1 MNQLAPDGASLRKMV
16 AELLFLIGFAAG
28 LAGCQTP
35 QYRDERVEGGTVDHI
50 VFAVPDL
57 QVATD
62 HLAGVLGISPV
73 RGGEHVALGTENTLF
88 SLGGRQYFEILG
100 PSRNQA
106 ELQPFGAALASK
118 DRPDI
123 LTFAVE
129 TDNLEEIVRI
139 AEEIGL
145 ETSGI
150 ANSSRVMPDG
160 QVLRYRSVLVISQ
173 EFRGLVPF
181 FIDWGDGP
189 HPGLTSPEGA
199 TLKYLEVLSPD
210 PAKLARIYSR
220 LGIKVPV
227 KAGLAPAI
235 IAEVKSASG
244 QIVLVGSG
252 DGLGG

>member
-1 MNQLAPDGASLRKMV
+1 MV

-129 TDNLEEIVRI
+129 TDNLEEIVRV